1 MSISISE
8 RKVKGKVYISIVE
21 KYRDPI
27 TKRSTTRQLK
37 SYGNKELFLQKHP
50 DGLELINS
58 DLKLFRESTQAYA
71 EATELPNGSGVS
83 IVDSAANSTELG
95 SSFLV
100 SPAPFLTIWNKLEL
114 DQYFKNL
121 ERNYRG
127 KVPVDLN
134 KLAFYNAVARILRPE
149 SKLGTWIDRNRYLYD
164 FESLSLKDMYNLLD
178 ILDER
183 KQKIIDRLN
192 AAIDKL
198 YQRDLTIALYDV
210 TTFYFESFIEDEL
223 RARGMS
229 KEHRTQETQV
239 VMGLLVDSEGI
250 PFGYELFRGNTAEVG
265 TMLEVV
271 EGFKKRYQLNNVT
284 IIADAG
290 LNQLINLESLEQAGF
305 KYIVGY
311 PPYVKLNRTEQ
322 DSLLEE
328 DGWESYDCVE
338 DSWRIKRMAL
348 PINKRVYPKGEQSR
362 KIQLEAECIATFSLS
377 RYKHDLD
384 ELRKKTT
391 RAKELVRKGAKAVQA
406 ANRNGYKSFIKS
418 ELKEVQFNET
428 LYTKR
433 LKWCGYTA
441 LLTNIEDQD
450 PSVIYALLRQLWR
463 IEDNFRVLKT
473 TIEARPVYVWT
484 TKHIRGHFVLCYIS
498 LVLTRLMQKQLKEDA
513 LKYSVRQVVEALNAL
528 SVSPLNA
535 LRKSKSQLY
544 QCVVENSEGSTSSG
558 EYKPLLEIANDI
570 WKLCGLEPLTRL
582 ESHGSLVRK
591 LGRNFKI
598 R

>member
-8 RKVKGKVYISIVE
+8 RRVKGKVYISIVE

-27 TKRSTTRQLK
+27 TKKSTTRQLK
-37 SYGNKELFLQKHP
+37 SYGNKDLFLQKYP
-50 DGLELINS
+50 DGLERINS
-58 DLKLFRESTQAYA
+58 DLKLLRESNQAYA
-71 EATELPNGSGVS
+71 EATELPGGSGLSV
-83 IVDSAANSTELG
+83 VDGAANCTELG

-134 KLAFYNAVARILRPE
+134 KLAFYNAVARILRPD

-164 FESLSLKDMYNLLD
+164 FESISLKDMYNLLD
-178 ILDER
+178 ILEGR

-210 TTFYFESFIEDEL
+210 TTFYFESFIEDDL
-223 RARGMS
+223 RARGLS

-250 PFGYELFRGNTAEVG
+250 PFGYELFKGNIAEVS
-265 TMLEVV
+265 TMLDVV

-290 LNQLINLESLEQAGF
+290 LNQLINLEALEKAGF

-311 PPYVKLNRTEQ
+311 PPYVKLNRKEQ

-328 DGWESYDCVE
+328 DGWESYDCGE
-338 DSWRIKRMAL
+338 DSWRIKRMPL

-362 KIQLEAECIATFSLS
+362 KIQLEANCIATFSLS

-391 RAKELVRKGAKAVQA
+391 RAKELVRKGAKAVQT
-406 ANRNGYKSFIKS
+406 ANRSVYKSFIES
-418 ELKEVQFNET
+418 ELQEVQFNET
-428 LYTKR
+428 LYNKR

-441 LLTNIEDQD
+441 LLTNVKEQD
-450 PSVIYALLRQLWR
+450 PSIIYALLRQLWR

-473 TIEARPVYVWT
+473 AIEARPEYVWT
-484 TKHIRGHFVLCYIS
+484 AKHIRGHFVLCYIS

-513 LKYSVRQVVEALNAL
+513 LKYSVNQVVEALNAL
-528 SVSPLNA
+528 SVAPLNT
-535 LRKSKSQLY
+535 LKKSKSQLY
-544 QCVVENSEGSTSSG
+544 QCVIENSEGSTSSG

-570 WKLCGLEPLTRL
+570 WKSCGLQPLTRL
-582 ESHGSLVRK
+582 ETHGSLVRK
-591 LGRNFKI
+591 LGRSFKI

>member
-8 RKVKGKVYISIVE
+8 RRVKGKVYISIVE

-27 TKRSTTRQLK
+27 TKKSTTRQLK
-37 SYGNKELFLQKHP
+37 SYGNKDLFLQKHP

-58 DLKLFRESTQAYA
+58 DLKLLRESSQAYA

-83 IVDSAANSTELG
+83 IVDSVANSTELG

-127 KVPVDLN
+127 RVPVDLN
-134 KLAFYNAVARILRPE
+134 KLAFYNVAARILRPE

-198 YQRDLTIALYDV
+198 YRRDLTIALYDV

-250 PFGYELFRGNTAEVG
+250 PFGYELFKGNTAEVG

-290 LNQLINLESLEQAGF
+290 LNQLINLEALEQAGF

-311 PPYVKLNRTEQ
+311 PPYVKLSRKEQ

-328 DGWESYDCVE
+328 DGWESYDCAE

-362 KIQLEAECIATFSLS
+362 KIRLEAACIATFSSS
-377 RYKHDLD
+377 RCKHDLD

-391 RAKELVRKGAKAVQA
+391 RAKELLRKGAKAVQA
-406 ANRNGYKSFIKS
+406 ANRSGYKSFIKS
-418 ELKEVQFNET
+418 ELQEAQFNEA
-428 LYTKR
+428 LYNKR

-441 LLTNIEDQD
+441 LLTNVEEQD
-450 PSVIYALLRQLWR
+450 PRTIYAMLRQLWR

-473 TIEARPVYVWT
+473 AIEARPVYVWT
-484 TKHIRGHFVLCYIS
+484 AKHIRGHFVLCYIS
-498 LVLTRLMQKQLKEDA
+498 LVLIRLMHKQLKEDA

-528 SVSPLNA
+528 SISPLNA

-544 QCVVENSEGSTSSG
+544 QCVVENSEGSTTSG

-570 WKLCGLEPLTRL
+570 WKSCGLEPLTRL

-591 LGRNFKI
+591 LGRSFKI